1 MNTLEDIRH
10 KFCVA
15 PMMDKT
21 DRHCRYFHRLM
32 SKRAFLYTEML
43 HSNAVIR
50 GNKELLLKY
59 NPKEH
64 PLALQ
69 LGGSDP
75 DQLGEASAISEEFG
89 YTEVNLNVGCP
100 SSKVQKGKFGAVLM
114 KEPKLV
120 ASCINKMKKST
131 NIPVTVKCR
140 IGVDNMNTDKHLDHF
155 VEEVSSAGCDTFIIH
170 ARKAWLSGLSPKDNR
185 EIPPLDYQRV
195 YKLKDVFPNIN
206 FVINGGIK
214 SINESIKHL
223 QYVDGVMIGRE
234 VYDNPLLL
242 TEVDSSIF
250 YEEKAVISR
259 SDILRKLFPYLKEEV
274 EQGTKISHIT
284 RHLMGLFRGF
294 NGAKNLRKLLMS
306 VNDQINPLENFES
319 LLKKEMI

>member
-75 DQLGEASAISEEFG
+75 DQLGEASAISQEFG

-140 IGVDNMNTDKHLDHF
+140 IGVDNMNTDQHLDHF

-195 YKLKDVFPNIN
+195 YKLKDSFPNIN

-234 VYDNPLLL
+234 AYDNPLLL